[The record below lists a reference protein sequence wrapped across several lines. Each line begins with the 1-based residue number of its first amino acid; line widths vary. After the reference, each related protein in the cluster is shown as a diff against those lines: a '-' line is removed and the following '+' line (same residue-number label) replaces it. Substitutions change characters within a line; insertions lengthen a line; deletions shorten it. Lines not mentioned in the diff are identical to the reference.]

1 MTYLSG
7 MLCNIRHNRRKIES
21 PAGDVHKKLAGAT
34 TDLCFRIS
42 PSKFFLKK

>member
-21 PAGDVHKKLAGAT
+21 PADDVHKKLAGAT

-42 PSKFFLKK
+42 PSKFFFKK